1 MCTVPSHPPPWQ
13 EIDHKLLTRHMHAL
27 FMREHCSCLFAVKS
41 FPLKEAD
48 GTTAIRRMRQGQNAA
63 ALESVLYR
71 SYDPS
76 LVKDLEVWDA
86 TACVRSVSSG

>member
-1 MCTVPSHPPPWQ
+1 MPCYQ
-13 EIDHKLLTRHMHAL
+13 
-27 FMREHCSCLFAVKS
+27 REHSSCPFAVKS
-41 FPLKEAD
+41 LALKEAD

-63 ALESVLYR
+63 ALESDLYR